1 MFEYVIEKLS
11 ISDNLNQIVTFYLS
25 ECSLVNDVNLD
36 YAWKSVQNDVQVIIN
51 TCNQGRKSQQVRS
64 FMAKKDSGK

>member
-51 TCNQGRKSQQVRS
+51 T
-64 FMAKKDSGK
+64 